1 MRFGRRQHGSFTG
14 DHTDGD
20 LLVVSEFSNG
30 GVVSTIQVYRWDGGA
45 NGTLNPNS
53 VAGGVNLDCD
63 IVTGGDSVCANVNTA
78 TINGVPWLTANKQD
92 GVGHRLRVGG
102 VLRGRAQPDG

>member
-1 MRFGRRQHGSFTG
+1 MPTRAPATSASGSSRTTSACDSAGGTGPFTG

-53 VAGGVNLDCD
+53 VAGGANLDCD

-78 TINGVPWLTANKQD
+78 TITAS
-92 GVGHRLRVGG
+92 
-102 VLRGRAQPDG
+102 RG